1 MMLSR
6 QKTVSLF
13 LGLIAWVRAASAL
26 AASEIEPP
34 FKLTWGETPL
44 RLDRLLTGAGA
55 KVVERHP
62 ANEGCE
68 AWEVEG
74 IVQEGLKRTVFYF
87 RDSSLVGVELQYRNE
102 AWSQEK
108 YDEFMGRW
116 RRTLEQKYGQG
127 QLITRK
133 TEPLEDVTQ
142 TVVGYKWNQNNT
154 VLELVFYS
162 AKNEAQE
169 FRTLS
174 VHYKAN

>member
-1 MMLSR
+1 MMR
-6 QKTVSLF
+6 Y
-13 LGLIAWVRAASAL
+13 IL
-26 AASEIEPP
+26 AAVFIAFATLAGARAGEIEPP
-34 FKLTWGETPL
+34 FKLAWGEPEL
-44 RLDRLLTGAGA
+44 RLERLLTGAGA
-55 KVVERHP
+55 KVVDRH
-62 ANEGCE
+62 AVSDGTK

-87 RDSSLVGVELQYRNE
+87 RDSMLVGVELQYRND

-116 RRTLEQKYGQG
+116 RRTLEQRYGQG
-127 QLITRK
+127 QLIARK
-133 TEPLEDVTQ
+133 TEPLNDVMQ

-154 VLELVFYS
+154 SLELVFYS
-162 AKNEAQE
+162 ASADAQI

>member
-1 MMLSR
+1 MRLSF
-6 QKTVSLF
+6 SSAGWL
-13 LGLIAWVRAASAL
+13 LLLLAWFSPAPIFAATA
-26 AASEIEPP
+26 IEPP
-34 FKLTWGETPL
+34 FKLTWGETPI
-44 RLDRLLTGAGA
+44 RLERLLTGAGA
-55 KVVERHP
+55 KIVERHP
-62 ANEGCE
+62 VNDGTE

-87 RDSSLVGVELQYRNE
+87 RSSSLVGVELQYRNE

-116 RRTLEQKYGQG
+116 RRTLEQRYGQG
-127 QLITRK
+127 QLIARK
-133 TEPLEDVTQ
+133 TEPLDDVTQ

-162 AKNEAQE
+162 AVTAQQN
-169 FRTLS
+169 FKTLS